1 VQALDAVLAHEA
13 QPEKQEKHAV
23 SSEVLMNPA
32 LLQEPQVAALFTG
45 LVHVPQ
51 AILQG
56 SQLVVVVE

>member
-1 VQALDAVLAHEA
+1 MQALNAVLAHEA

-32 LLQEPQVAALFTG
+32 LLQEPQVALFTG